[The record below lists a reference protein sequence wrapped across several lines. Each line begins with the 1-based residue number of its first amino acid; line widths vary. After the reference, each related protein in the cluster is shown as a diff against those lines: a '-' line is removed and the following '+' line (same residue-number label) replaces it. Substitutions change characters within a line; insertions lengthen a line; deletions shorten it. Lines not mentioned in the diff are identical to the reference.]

1 MAYNPPF
8 TYQVLN
14 SVDGMI
20 HPSFLH
26 INDTQIAR
34 VFKRYLLQDA
44 ISVYDFTL
52 PDSIDADA
60 FRYWLIGCGFVAVL
74 KTDLFGIIAQPCSL
88 SGRNVYYM
96 PTRAIVANPLLQA
109 RELRIGKDCEI
120 IKVQPDFGSILDIID
135 NYGNMMALIW
145 QCAAVNVLNSHMS
158 YTAYSTSKAEA
169 EAYKKGYDQI
179 ASGIPLVV
187 YHEGSKKPPDD
198 SQGMRLL
205 TQNVGQNF
213 ITPDLIESLQNVQ
226 AAFRAEI
233 GIPNLLVRKKERLL
247 TDEVNKGDIY
257 TRSKAELWLDEMRAG
272 MKKCVELFP
281 ELDGKLWVDF
291 SQNLNGGAEDG
302 GNNVNFGTV

>member
-8 TYQVLN
+8 TYQFLN

-20 HPSFLH
+20 HPSFLR

-109 RELRIGKDCEI
+109 HELRIGKDCEI
-120 IKVQPDFGSILDIID
+120 IKVQPDFGSIRDIID

-187 YHEGSKKPPDD
+187 YREGSKKRPDD
-198 SQGMRLL
+198 SQGMQLL

-213 ITPDLIESLQNVQ
+213 ITPDLIEALQNVQ

-257 TRSKAELWLDEMRAG
+257 TRTKAELWLDEMRAG

-281 ELDGKLWVDF
+281 ELDGKLRVDF

-302 GNNVNFGTV
+302 RNNVNFGNV